1 MKTLVEQINDL
12 SYNDKDINSFES
24 LKTALKEYHSM
35 INEGK
40 LIPRGNMVETLQN
53 NIVNYNVKKT
63 NLR

>member
-1 MKTLVEQINDL
+1 MKTLVEQINEL